1 MKNSLNYQEIPTTRK
16 DDYNKERTKW
26 IGDRL
31 VSMDCGGMML
41 VYVGHHTETVNDEE
55 GNSVEKSY
63 AWPIEAK
70 HPVSRA
76 SIINAAE
83 MQAYGLTS
91 AIDIASFAGS
101 LSRKYREDVTD
112 PEVKEHDEF
121 IRWIKE
127 ELDKSGY
134 TVNDVISFGKVKQSL
149 KGKGTMEDPYKG
161 WKAGEKV
168 TKGNGI

>member
-63 AWPIEAK
+63 AWPIEVK

-83 MQAYGLTS
+83 MQAYCLHTPLES
-91 AIDIASFAGS
+91 ASFNAA
-101 LSRKYREDVTD
+101 LARKFRKD
-112 PEVKEHDEF
+112 PQNDEVREHDEF
-121 IRWIKE
+121 IEWIKE
-127 ELDKSGY
+127 ELDK
-134 TVNDVISFGKVKQSL
+134 NK
-149 KGKGTMEDPYKG
+149 
-161 WKAGEKV
+161 
-168 TKGNGI
+168 